1 MAAQRYSATRHPI
14 ETVLSCVMS
23 KATATPETHTP
34 ARPIR
39 AARGPFRAERAPVPR
54 AAPARGR

>member
-1 MAAQRYSATRHPI
+1 MAAQRYSVTRHPI
-14 ETVLSCVMS
+14 ETVPSCV
-23 KATATPETHTP
+23 KPREIAILETPTLP
-34 ARPIR
+34 PPIR